1 MSHKFTKVLMAG
13 AIYLSL
19 LLLVYGETEGKF
31 LDSDTALLEHEHH
44 LVQCCANIIS
54 DNFDKERSL
63 LVSLPEPCDDQYN
76 TTISTATS
84 RFYCKVTD
92 FLFASIHSHHNY
104 SFLVTGPAQNGTFKN
119 ILHAERAKATSFVI
133 TLGKGDEDRVFSVFK
148 SELERLSH
156 LPIWNPR
163 GKFIVMS
170 LNRNIPPANYV
181 PEEHK
186 LISRI
191 LGELWGKDVV
201 NSIVLVHNMDA
212 DTSRAT
218 VDIHTWFPFT
228 EDHCRGPANRTV
240 ILDQCVVNGECQFV
254 KNAKLFPDKMSNFH
268 GCVLRASTFEQEPF
282 TLPTKNN
289 NLNVTHYSKGIEIRT
304 LQTIASK
311 LNFTIE
317 YIPETTRKSHKIYSL
332 YDEVS
337 RKQSDV
343 GFAAAPQTHY
353 ATDHRDY
360 TVGYFPET
368 VKWFGPT
375 RKPVPHWKGLV
386 ILFTPLMWLLVLIV
400 YLIASIIF
408 WSLANVHRSV
418 NEHVSYKNPVVCFL
432 LTFSI
437 ILGEAVFV
445 RPHSWY
451 LRLFFVVW
459 VYYCLLIN
467 TAYQSSL
474 ISVLSNTQFEPP
486 IDTVEELLHSQMPY
500 GYVAPVKIWFA
511 RAEDSTSKTILANG
525 IECPT
530 LDHCLKR
537 IISTQDFAVC
547 GGGLHLLYL
556 SYHKRYSSTGVP
568 KFIPFKDVMGSYF
581 ASMFFRTGNPLLE
594 NFDRIIHRM
603 MAAGML
609 KHFWE
614 HIKMRDIGHTIED
627 GDDDGDEDD
636 DEDGSD
642 SAVVLTLD
650 HLQGAFIL
658 LILGLAFG
666 LIVFIMELVCF
677 SFRKYLFYRLF
688 KRSVREF
695 KTRSFVRYKRHVIH
709 KTYVRRVK
717 K

>member
-1 MSHKFTKVLMAG
+1 M
-13 AIYLSL
+13 
-19 LLLVYGETEGKF
+19 
-31 LDSDTALLEHEHH
+31 
-44 LVQCCANIIS
+44 
-54 DNFDKERSL
+54 
-63 LVSLPEPCDDQYN
+63 
-76 TTISTATS
+76 
-84 RFYCKVTD
+84 YCKVTE

-104 SFLVTGPAQNGTFKN
+104 PFLVTGPAQNGIFKN
-119 ILHAERAKATSFVI
+119 ILHSERAKATAFVI
-133 TLGKGDEDRVFSVFK
+133 TLGKGEEDTVFSVFK
-148 SELERLSH
+148 SELDRLSY

-186 LISRI
+186 LISEI
-191 LGELWGKDVV
+191 FGELWEKEVV
-201 NSIVLVHNMDA
+201 NSIVLVYNMDA

-218 VDIHTWFPFT
+218 VDIHTWFPFS
-228 EDHCRGPANRTV
+228 EDHCREPANRTV
-240 ILDQCVVNGECQFV
+240 ILDQCVVNSECQFV

-282 TLPTKNN
+282 TVSNTSKNS
-289 NLNVTHYSKGIEIRT
+289 NVTQYSKGIEIGILR
-304 LQTIASK
+304 TIASK
-311 LNFTIE
+311 LNFTVE
-317 YIPETTRKSHKIYSL
+317 YLPEPKRESYKIYTL
-332 YDEVS
+332 YDEIS
-337 RKQSDV
+337 KKQSEV
-343 GFAAAPQTHY
+343 GFGAAHRTPHAD
-353 ATDHRDY
+353 DHRDY

-368 VKWFGPT
+368 MKCFGPNP
-375 RKPVPHWKGLV
+375 KPVPHWKGLV
-386 ILFTPLMWLLVLIV
+386 ILFTPLMWLIVLIV
-400 YLIASIIF
+400 YLIVSIIF

-474 ISVLSNTQFEPP
+474 ISVLSQPRFEPSV
-486 IDTVEELLHSQMPY
+486 DTVEKLLHSQMPY
-500 GYVAPVKIWFA
+500 GYVAPAKIWFS
-511 RAEDSTSKTILANG
+511 RDEGSTSKTILRNG
-525 IECPT
+525 IECRS
-530 LDHCLKR
+530 LDECLKR

-547 GGGLHLLYL
+547 GGGLHILYL
-556 SYHKRYSSTGVP
+556 SHQKKYSPSGIP
-568 KFIPFKDVMGSYF
+568 KFIPFKDVMASYF
-581 ASMFFRTGNPLLE
+581 PSMFFRSGSPLLE
-594 NFDRIIHRM
+594 NFNNIIHRM
-603 MAAGML
+603 VAAGMVQ
-609 KHFWE
+609 HFWDR
-614 HIKMRDIGHTIED
+614 IKMRDIGNTKED
-627 GDDDGDEDD
+627 GDKDGDEDD
-636 DEDGSD
+636 DEGSD
-642 SAVVLTLD
+642 DAVVLTLD

-658 LILGLAFG
+658 LMLGLAFS
-666 LIVFIMELVCF
+666 LIIFIMELLCF

-695 KTRSFVRYKRHVIH
+695 KSRSFVRYKRHVIH